1 MNAVSLRQ
9 WFTLFFIPV
18 LPLKL
23 IGVYVECSSCG
34 QSAKLQANDAAEVLR
49 QAAAVKAGRG

>member
-1 MNAVSLRQ
+1 MNAVRLRQ

-23 IGVYVECSSCG
+23 IGVYVECSSWG